1 MNRVRAL
8 AYAAVA
14 LGAVA
19 LVIVITGGAS
29 NGYTVRAEFRDV
41 DGLREGSTVKVDG
54 VAAGS
59 VTSLT
64 VTPRSTAMA
73 TLTLDPGVG
82 PVGTGASVQVR
93 PTDLLG
99 ERYAQLDVGNQSHPL
114 PAGSLIPISRT
125 SAPVD
130 LDDVLNMLDADTRA
144 RLRIL
149 INESGIAL
157 SGRGADFNTLLAQLP
172 PDLGQAQQLL
182 GQVASENASL
192 QNLITQ
198 GNQVTAA
205 VSGKRSDMGHVIDV
219 ADQALGSV
227 AQRQA
232 ALGQTIAG
240 APAALS
246 QLQTTLHLLGA
257 AADAITPAAVSL
269 QQTAGPLTATLR
281 ELPPFAGAAA
291 GTLVTARRIAPRLTE
306 LGVQARAPLAA
317 LRPTA
322 VALQQVTSAAAPI
335 LSEED
340 ARGMRDLLWF
350 IENWALALKG
360 RDALGH
366 FVGAELEID
375 PSILASAVDAF
386 ANNSGLS
393 SSLHR
398 QQSVAPAAARKPSGA
413 PAAPSRAT
421 PAGSGSGSAQP
432 ATGAPAAAAAPS
444 PQAAPASSP
453 AAPPLS
459 PGAPTNSIARL
470 LNFLIGR

>member
-1 MNRVRAL
+1 MNRVRAI
-8 AYAAVA
+8 AYAALA

-19 LVIVITGGAS
+19 LVIVITGGTS
-29 NGYTVRAEFRDV
+29 SGYRVRAEFRDV
-41 DGLREGSTVKVDG
+41 DGLRQGSTVKVDG

-82 PVGTGASVQVR
+82 PVGSGASIQVR

-114 PAGSLIPISRT
+114 PAGSLIPIART
-125 SAPVD
+125 SVPVD
-130 LDDVLNMLDADTRA
+130 LDDVLNMLNADTRT

-149 INESGIAL
+149 INEAGIGLA
-157 SGRGADFNTLLAQLP
+157 GRGADFNTLLAQLP
-172 PDLGQAQQLL
+172 PNLGQAQQLL
-182 GQVASENASL
+182 GQVASENVSL

-198 GNQVTAA
+198 GNEVTQA
-205 VSGKRSDMGHVIDV
+205 VSGKRDDMGHVIDV
-219 ADQALGSV
+219 AGQALDSV
-227 AQRQA
+227 AQKQA
-232 ALGQTIAG
+232 QLGQTIAN

-246 QLQTTLHLLGA
+246 QLHTTLHEVGA

-291 GTLVTARRIAPRLTE
+291 GTLATAKRIAPRLTE
-306 LGVQARAPLAA
+306 LGVKAQPPLAA

-322 VALQQVTSAAAPI
+322 LALQQVTSAAAPI

-386 ANNSGLS
+386 VNNSGLS
-393 SSLHR
+393 KSLQR
-398 QQSVAPAAARKPSGA
+398 QRSVVAGKPSRTAAAPAVPTS
-413 PAAPSRAT
+413 PP
-421 PAGSGSGSAQP
+421 AQP
-432 ATGAPAAAAAPS
+432 AASAAPKAGTS
-444 PQAAPASSP
+444 TQAAPASSP
-453 AAPPLS
+453 AAQPVS
-459 PGAPTNSIARL
+459 PGAPTTSIARL